1 MQKLFNAIYISFC
14 LVSELLKVER
24 AELEDLFKW
33 NLIHDQQNPSKPIES
48 YKTITQAEDT
58 RDAIAKT
65 LYHRL
70 FGWIIQKVNAYL
82 NPNNISRLVS

>member
-1 MQKLFNAIYISFC
+1 MSCVFLSI
-14 LVSELLKVER
+14 VSELLKVDKE
-24 AELEDLFKW
+24 ELEDLFKW
-33 NLIHDQQNPSKPIES
+33 HLIYDQQNPNEPIQS

-82 NPNNISRLVS
+82 NPHNISRYVS